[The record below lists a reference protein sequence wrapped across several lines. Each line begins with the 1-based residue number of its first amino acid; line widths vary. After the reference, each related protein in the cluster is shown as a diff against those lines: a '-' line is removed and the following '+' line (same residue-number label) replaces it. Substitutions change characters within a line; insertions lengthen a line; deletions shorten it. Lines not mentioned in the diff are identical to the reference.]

1 MTPTIRAAVLERPG
15 DPLRTEE
22 LELTGPGPGQVLV
35 RIAASGVCHS
45 DLHQA
50 DGACSPSR

>member
-45 DLHQA
+45 DLHRA